1 MDNVKFKINVDKKG
15 FLDVEIEGMP
25 EDIVTSMVMA
35 MIDNPDIYEFFNIA
49 CKAYEDYKRE
59 NLSN

>member
-1 MDNVKFKINVDKKG
+1 MKPVKFEISVDKKG
-15 FLDVEIEGMP
+15 SLDVEIEGMP

-35 MIDNPDIYEFFNIA
+35 MIDTPAIYEFFNIA